1 MFNYKKLLVVVFD
14 KNKSNKALK
23 EVKEILSANN
33 IDHNLYDDSE
43 DANQYDHIDLVLVI
57 GGDGSMLSA
66 AKLFSHLNCPFLGV
80 NLGKVGFMADLDSE
94 NLKVELLEVLSGKN
108 LVEEK
113 ETLSCAYNGQ
123 EYTAFNELVL
133 HTQKSYKLMQFELTI
148 DENLIYRKRADGL
161 IISTS
166 NGSTAYSL
174 SAGGPILS
182 PEVDAFVITALNP
195 LSLSA
200 RPLIVP
206 SSSNIAVKLT
216 KTPKDLKSFIIIDG
230 NQEIK
235 IEKDVNNFQVT
246 KSNHNFRLLHPKNH
260 DFFKTC
266 RDKLNW
272 SLSKDENSSN

>member
-1 MFNYKKLLVVVFD
+1 MFNYKKILVVVFD

-23 EVKEILSANN
+23 EVQQILADNACEHEVFLEEREASG
-33 IDHNLYDDSE
+33 YKG
-43 DANQYDHIDLVLVI
+43 YDLVLVI

-80 NLGKVGFMADLDSE
+80 NLGKIGFMADLDSE
-94 NLKVELLEVLSGKN
+94 NLTTELPEVLSGKN
-108 LVEEK
+108 LLEEK
-113 ETLSCAYNGQ
+113 ETLSCIYNGE
-123 EYTAFNELVL
+123 EYTAFNEIVL
-133 HTQKSYKLMQFELTI
+133 HTQKSYKLMHFELKI
-148 DENLIYRKRADGL
+148 EDNLIYRKRADGL

-182 PEVDAFVITALNP
+182 PEVKGLVITSLNP

-206 SSSNIAVKLT
+206 SDSKIEVNLI
-216 KTPKDLKSFIIIDG
+216 KTPSDLNSFIIIDG
-230 NQEIK
+230 NQEVKIK
-235 IEKDVNNFQVT
+235 DKKDFKVT
-246 KSNHNFRLLHPKNH
+246 KSEKSFKLLHPVGH

-266 RDKLNW
+266 RDKLHW

>member
-1 MFNYKKLLVVVFD
+1 MVFD

-23 EVKEILSANN
+23 EVQQILADNACEHEVFLEEKEASG
-33 IDHNLYDDSE
+33 YKE
-43 DANQYDHIDLVLVI
+43 YDLVLVI

-94 NLKVELLEVLSGKN
+94 NLITELPEVLSGKN
-108 LVEEK
+108 LLEEK
-113 ETLSCAYNGQ
+113 ETLSCVYNGE
-123 EYTAFNELVL
+123 EYTAFNEIVL
-133 HTQKSYKLMQFELTI
+133 HTQKSYKLMHFELKI
-148 DENLIYRKRADGL
+148 EDNLIYRKRADGL

-182 PEVDAFVITALNP
+182 PEVKGLVITSLNP

-206 SSSNIAVKLT
+206 SHSKIEVNLI
-216 KTPKDLKSFIIIDG
+216 KTPSDLNSFIIIDG
-230 NQEIK
+230 NQEVK
-235 IEKDVNNFQVT
+235 IEDKKDFKVT
-246 KSNHNFRLLHPKNH
+246 KSQKSFKLLHPVGH

-266 RDKLNW
+266 RDKLHW